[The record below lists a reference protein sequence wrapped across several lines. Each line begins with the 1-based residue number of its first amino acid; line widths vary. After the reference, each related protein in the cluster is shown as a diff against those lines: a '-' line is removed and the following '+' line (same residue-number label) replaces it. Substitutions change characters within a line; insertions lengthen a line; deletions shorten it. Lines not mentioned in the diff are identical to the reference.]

1 MTGRLLLVDDDPD
14 LLVAVAACLRG
25 GGYEVTT
32 ARSGGEAL
40 VRLAESVPD
49 LVISD
54 VRMPRMD
61 GYALARN
68 IRNSPR
74 TALVPVVFL
83 TAKDQKADRL
93 EGFRAGVDAY
103 LVKPFEAD
111 ELLTVIA
118 NILSRVRRTH
128 AGILRLAVAAPPG
141 NAEAAP
147 DEELTEA
154 EWRVAV
160 AVADGLSNKEVAAE
174 LDISTR
180 TVEKH
185 ISNILSKKRF
195 ANRVEIARHV
205 FERRA
210 GGSSPGPAR
219 PS

>member
-1 MTGRLLLVDDDPD
+1 MAGRLLLVDDDPD
-14 LLVAVAACLRG
+14 LLVAVAACLRAE
-25 GGYEVTT
+25 GYEVVT

-40 VRLAESVPD
+40 VRMAESVPD

-61 GYALARN
+61 GYTLARN

-74 TALVPVVFL
+74 TALVPVIFL

-118 NILSRVRRTH
+118 NILSRVQRTH
-128 AGILRLAVAAPPG
+128 VEFLRLAGAASPDEG
-141 NAEAAP
+141 AAAP

-154 EWRVAV
+154 EWRVAS
-160 AVADGLSNKEVAAE
+160 AVADGLSNKEIAAE

-205 FERRA
+205 FERKA
-210 GGSSPGPAR
+210 GG
-219 PS
+219 